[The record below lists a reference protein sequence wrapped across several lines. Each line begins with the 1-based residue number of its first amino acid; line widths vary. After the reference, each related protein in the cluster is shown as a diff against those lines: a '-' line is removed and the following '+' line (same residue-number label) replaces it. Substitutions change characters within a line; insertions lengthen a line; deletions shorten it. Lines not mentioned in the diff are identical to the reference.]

1 MSEGEVQARRRG
13 SLGYVLIL
21 FAGLVLFL
29 TRGIESFGLGSNADP
44 GARLFPITLSIAL
57 AIAGGIVI
65 WKDWRGGVE
74 SGDPSDSERR
84 TRSATIAS
92 DESGTM
98 SERLRRSEQLR
109 AGYLLAMFMVYIV
122 SLPWLGFGLSTL
134 TLATL
139 MMRILSA
146 SWVMALTVSGVL
158 VLIVYLLF
166 GLLFHVPLPS
176 GILGL
181 PF

>member
-1 MSEGEVQARRRG
+1 MKDGEVQMARRG

-29 TRGIESFGLGSNADP
+29 TRRIESFGLGSNADP
-44 GARLFPITLSIAL
+44 GARLFPIALSIVL
-57 AIAGGIVI
+57 AIAGGLVI
-65 WKDWRGGVE
+65 WIDLRGRAKCREVE
-74 SGDPSDSERR
+74 EIGIEVENEIEIEGDAGGSIEK
-84 TRSATIAS
+84 
-92 DESGTM
+92 
-98 SERLRRSEQLR
+98 RLQV
-109 AGYLLAMFMVYIV
+109 GGLLAAFLIYIV
-122 SLPWLGFGLSTL
+122 ALPWLGFGLSTL

-146 SWVMALTVSGVL
+146 SWKLSITVSIVL
-158 VLIVYLLF
+158 LLIVYLLF
-166 GLLFHVPLPS
+166 GLLFHVPLPT